1 MSIPTTPQEQP
12 DTPEQDVQDAQPDIP
27 ETPAP
32 RVPEHDEL
40 LRPNPPFPGDAA
52 DDDLPWSLR

>member
-1 MSIPTTPQEQP
+1 MTPQEQP
-12 DTPEQDVQDAQPDIP
+12 DAPEQDVQDAQPDIP

-52 DDDLPWSLR
+52 DDDLPWSLQ